1 MTDEEKIILTLEADD
16 DASQKIDNVTK
27 SLQNLD
33 KQSGNMGST
42 NWATNLAKGFE
53 NAVNDVNNV
62 TRQYNNLMSG
72 YNRAVKN
79 LVMDMGS
86 AIYDFTSDSID
97 NFTKFSEQHAKTL
110 GAMSADY
117 QKTSEDQA
125 KFFQDAQRLK
135 EQAMQLGTYGVTG
148 QGALMNI
155 VEVSEAQT
163 ELIKAG
169 VSAEEIAD
177 PNSNITRD
185 VLTFAQ
191 ANDLD
196 TASAVEFAVSLGS
209 QFGVDKSEWG
219 TMLDKVSHTADMS
232 IIDVKDIVAS
242 MKWAGGITSGL
253 DRDLEEVLGMISIL
267 GDFGLKGSQAGTGIQ
282 ALMTRLLTGD
292 TTVIT
297 DAQAEIAPGNALE
310 KFYEFEKIAKP
321 DGNLLPMA
329 DVIDEMDT
337 IMTDMTDEE
346 QAWFAKKLF
355 GLYQMK
361 SAYALLNGDETDL
374 LNDVIEEIK
383 NQSDGT
389 NEDKLNQLL
398 ESQYGQLTSLN
409 NLWEGI
415 KTDVGDRLNPF
426 VDAIRDELFNF
437 LKNDG
442 NYEINFDNLQSALD
456 ESCDLIEEKYGS
468 AIADAVRGIGDL
480 AIDFTQIGAEI
491 APIFGEGLI
500 DTFGS
505 LFDGNLLGKDSVVE
519 NWSEMIDNMK
529 LAVNELPEDL
539 QGLGNAIVGAIDW
552 FGKLTAINAVSNV
565 AELISSV
572 FQILSI
578 AGGAMIKVA
587 GSVIVN
593 GTTVTSAGGSSY
605 TQWGTKGIS
614 ASAGATGKSIVGSA
628 DDVARALGTSAD
640 DIIATFGKQATY
652 SVDDI
657 AKGLGTSADDVISG
671 LGIASK
677 GVSKLSKLGKGLSV
691 LGIGLEVVS
700 TGFDAYQ
707 AFSTGDDKGGTEAIG
722 GGIGSI
728 GGGLGGA
735 KLGAAIG
742 TAIAPG
748 IGTAI
753 GGIIGGIGGAFA
765 GDWLGEKA
773 GGFVYDMASPG
784 EETDEYQRLTTKGK
798 EYQRQLQAL
807 QQQYDALTLAGEEDT
822 IAAYKLK
829 NQIDELT
836 GAFNTMGDTTI
847 AGLITKS
854 EQLAQVINGIAEV
867 QAETNNT
874 AEAIAD
880 QAKSYVA
887 ALDALPVEKDDNQK
901 QIAQGIID
909 ELNAQYN
916 MGIEMDES
924 GKYNMTTGEM
934 WDAINN
940 SVNQTKIDANME
952 ALLGYLTQYQQAQ
965 ATVIEANKTK
975 DEAREDWE
983 YARDYI
989 FPEEHPF
996 LRWTGWAD
1004 GTEMHWGGTAKER
1017 YEEWKAAE
1025 ESANVAME
1033 EFNKLDVA
1041 IRQCYEAMGYMPEE
1055 IDKMMADLALSS
1067 AFQEFMLNSA
1077 RATEEER
1084 IITQDN
1090 TSPTSFDLSHYLAT
1104 SNTRKINAPISK
1116 LDRALDRIITQ
1127 DNISL
1132 SPTSVTIT
1140 PTGEVVI
1147 PNINATFEKMFPQYA
1162 NASFSEQG
1170 RAMIQNEILNQIQI
1184 DDTVTMQPQFTV
1196 SAPNVNVNVDVDQ
1209 AGRVTKY
1216 VSILN
1221 PGQGTLLNNWYSRT
1235 SSQYGKTTK

>member
-1 MTDEEKIILTLEADD
+1 MADEEKIILTLEADD

-53 NAVNDVNNV
+53 NAVNGVNNV

-148 QGALMNI
+148 QGALMN
-155 VEVSEAQT
+155 VTEVSEAQT

-196 TASAVEFAVSLGS
+196 TASAVEFAVSLGN

-232 IIDVKDIVAS
+232 IIDVKDIVTS

-297 DAQAEIAPGNALE
+297 DAQAEVAPGNALE

-329 DVIDEMDT
+329 DVIDEMDA

-361 SAYALLNGDETDL
+361 SAYALLNGDETD

-491 APIFGEGLI
+491 APILGEGLI

-505 LFDGNLLGKDSVVE
+505 LFDGNLLGKDSVAE

-529 LAVNELPEDL
+529 LVVDELPEDL
-539 QGLGNAIVGAIDW
+539 QGLGDAIVGAIDW
-552 FGKLTAINAVSNV
+552 FGKLTAINAVSSV

-572 FQILSI
+572 LQILTI
-578 AGGAMIKVA
+578 AGGAMINVA
-587 GSVIVN
+587 GGVIVN
-593 GTTVTSAGGSSY
+593 GTTITSAGGSSY
-605 TQWGTKGIS
+605 TQWGTKGTS
-614 ASAGATGKSIVGSA
+614 AGAGATGKSIVGSA
-628 DDVARALGTSAD
+628 DDVARALGTTTD
-640 DIIATFGKQATY
+640 DVIATFGKQATY

-677 GVSKLSKLGKGLSV
+677 GVSTLSKLGKGLSV
-691 LGIGLEVVS
+691 LGIGLEVVG
-700 TGFDAYQ
+700 TGVDAYQ

-753 GGIIGGIGGAFA
+753 GGIIGAIGGAFA

-773 GGFVYDMASPG
+773 GGFVYDTANPG
-784 EETDEYQRLTTKGK
+784 EETDEYQRLTTKGE

-887 ALDALPVEKDDNQK
+887 SLDALPEEKDDNQK

-940 SVNQTKIDANME
+940 SVNQTKTDANME

-965 ATVIEANKTK
+965 ATADEANKTK
-975 DEAREDWE
+975 NEAREDWE

-996 LRWTGWAD
+996 LGWTGWAD
-1004 GTEMHWGGTAKER
+1004 GAEMNWGGTAKER

-1025 ESANVAME
+1025 ESANIAME
-1033 EFNKLDVA
+1033 EFNKLDAA

-1067 AFQEFMLNSA
+1067 AK
-1077 RATEEER
+1077 ATEEER
-1084 IITQDN
+1084 AITQD
-1090 TSPTSFDLSHYLAT
+1090 D
-1104 SNTRKINAPISK
+1104 
-1116 LDRALDRIITQ
+1116 
-1127 DNISL
+1127 ISL

-1147 PNINATFEKMFPQYA
+1147 PNINATFEKMFPQYV
-1162 NASFSEQG
+1162 NAPFSEQG
-1170 RAMIQNEILNQIQI
+1170 RADMIRNEILNQIQI